1 MKVTSDLNSGFR
13 TLRVIL
19 GSKTLKGVRGVGK
32 METSL
37 VNIGVTNH
45 SIIDFKVPHIV
56 RSIGDRFD

>member
-1 MKVTSDLNSGFR
+1 MKVASVG
-13 TLRVIL
+13 VIL
-19 GSKTLKGVRGVGK
+19 GSKTLKGVRGVMK

-45 SIIDFKVPHIV
+45 SIIDFKVPHIG